1 MISGTFHHHEEIFEV
16 NANEDI
22 ENMDICDFTQDTSP
36 TLAPLKDLPVTST
49 ILTTPL
55 EVHSYTPLS
64 SKQKQPPND
73 ESNSKTIAPKSTNL
87 TQTTSQPSATKLS
100 TATLKRKA
108 PPPPPS
114 KSENPQ
120 TNYKIIF
127 TTSVTFSYTT
137 HTPTII
143 STNTHAFIHCP
154 HHIPQNNSGATAH
167 HSTKAKKD
175 DYTRH
180 LLKTQHI
187 ITYSLYIFCCIYF
200 DSTKNLLF

>member
-1 MISGTFHHHEEIFEV
+1 MVLHITTRSPVFMISGTFHHHEEIFGV

-36 TLAPLKDLPVTST
+36 TLAPLKNLPVAST

-87 TQTTSQPSATKLS
+87 TQTTATKLY

-108 PPPPPS
+108 PPQNQKIPKLTIKLSSPPLSLSLTPPTPQQS
-114 KSENPQ
+114 FQQTHTSSFTVPTIFPRTIPELLRIIPQKSRKM
-120 TNYKIIF
+120 TIR
-127 TTSVTFSYTT
+127 VTF
-137 HTPTII
+137 
-143 STNTHAFIHCP
+143 
-154 HHIPQNNSGATAH
+154 
-167 HSTKAKKD
+167 
-175 DYTRH
+175 
-180 LLKTQHI
+180 
-187 ITYSLYIFCCIYF
+187 
-200 DSTKNLLF
+200 